1 MFTLLDL
8 PDSYEIPE
16 AERKRMFRI
25 AEKYASLPQGDWM
38 NAINWRGINLKW
50 ARGMTPENGVMGCYV
65 PFANTIYL
73 QPEDVYLSGKGSQ
86 WPELM
91 VPTLIHE
98 LRHKYQYEGNKLL
111 YILCCL
117 PFLRE
122 YTLEKDA
129 YRITQFAQ
137 EFCEELDRAESI
149 AEYERRE
156 AAKRGGTEVNG

>member
-1 MFTLLDL
+1 MFTLFDL
-8 PDSYEIPE
+8 LDSYEIPE

-38 NAINWRGINLKW
+38 NAINWRGVNLKW
-50 ARGMTPENGVMGCYV
+50 ARGMNQENGVMGCYV
-65 PFANTIYL
+65 FMTNTIYL

-98 LRHKYQYEGNKLL
+98 LRHKYQYEGNKVK
-111 YILCCL
+111 YVLCCL

-122 YTLEKDA
+122 WTLEKDA

-137 EFCEELDRAESI
+137 DFCDKLDAAEASAKYEFQQAEKK
-149 AEYERRE
+149 
-156 AAKRGGTEVNG
+156 KRGEK